1 MKGSILVT
9 GVYLS
14 NQENNIKNIIE
25 EFKKSSEWSITQKWN
40 SIPGAAGELPVRDV
54 TVQNFESESPK
65 FIVLNKLLSTEPL
78 DSYDFIIIS
87 DDDISLPSDFLD
99 RYLSIVVKHDFAI
112 AQPARTH
119 SSYID
124 HHFVEQLTGLEARRT
139 RFVEIGPL
147 FSVRRDVY
155 PVIFPFDES
164 TYMGWGYDFV
174 WPCLMEKLKKRMGI
188 VDATP
193 VEHSMRKSVKNYK
206 YDDAKKT
213 MEQYLS
219 KNPHLSREEAFRILE
234 SYS

>member
-25 EFKKSSEWSITQKWN
+25 EVRKTTEWNVTQKWI
-40 SIPGAAGELPVRDV
+40 SIDGSAEESSVRNF
-54 TVQNFESESPK
+54 TVLNFELGTPK
-65 FIVLNKLLSTEPL
+65 FVVLNRLLSTELL
-78 DSYDFIIIS
+78 DSYDFLIIS

-119 SSYID
+119 GSYID
-124 HHFVEQLTGLEARRT
+124 HHFVEQLAGLEARRT

-164 TYMGWGYDFV
+164 VYMGWGYDFV
-174 WPCLMEKLKKRMGI
+174 WPCLMEKLNKRMGI

-193 VEHSMRKSVKNYK
+193 VEHSMRKSVKNYN
-206 YDDAKKT
+206 YDDAKKS
-213 MEQYLS
+213 MDQYLS
-219 KNPHLSREEAFRILE
+219 RNPHLSRGEAFRILE
-234 SYS
+234 SFA

>member
-65 FIVLNKLLSTEPL
+65 FIVLNRLLSTEPL

>member
-1 MKGSILVT
+1 
-9 GVYLS
+9 
-14 NQENNIKNIIE
+14 
-25 EFKKSSEWSITQKWN
+25 
-40 SIPGAAGELPVRDV
+40 
-54 TVQNFESESPK
+54 
-65 FIVLNKLLSTEPL
+65 
-78 DSYDFIIIS
+78 
-87 DDDISLPSDFLD
+87 
-99 RYLSIVVKHDFAI
+99 
-112 AQPARTH
+112 
-119 SSYID
+119 
-124 HHFVEQLTGLEARRT
+124 LEARRT